1 LHNPFIWEQAGTP
14 ANYFYGQTIDR
25 YFEHLLGCEVTGQG
39 LKFDHVV
46 VNGRPM
52 PAPRPTLAADQV
64 DGAGQ
69 SASTNA
75 SNLNSP

>member
-1 LHNPFIWEQAGTP
+1 
-14 ANYFYGQTIDR
+14 
-25 YFEHLLGCEVTGQG
+25 V

-69 SASTNA
+69 PASTNA
-75 SNLNSP
+75 NNLNSP